1 MITDAELCK
10 VADASQSHNGLLR
23 GSFDSYN
30 YGGWG
35 RPPFGCSKRAS
46 GLVRFNSHSL
56 SDSWNRDSDKVCS
69 TNANCDKLICWA
81 GPACA
86 GSSQIAFVQ
95 EIASAKDAIAKLEE
109 EAREEAGGDPTEL
122 LESRADLQN
131 FQNQL
136 IEAQFQNQL
145 QNQTL
150 PCKCGASICSESTGS
165 ICTGNTC
172 SHSEIINALPCT
184 FTNGTKQN
192 TENCN
197 CGQETCNFN
206 DGMVFCYFDS
216 IGFPS
221 GSCKKKKRKFWISNC
236 SNR

>member
-23 GSFDSYN
+23 STFESYYSSN
-30 YGGWG
+30 TWL
-35 RPPFGCSKRAS
+35 PPFGCSKRTS
-46 GLVRFNSHSL
+46 GRVAFNSDSESKSL
-56 SDSWNRDSDKVCS
+56 CS
-69 TNANCDKLICWA
+69 TSSNCDKVICWA

-86 GSSQIAFVQ
+86 DSSQIADLQ
-95 EIASAKDAIAKLEE
+95 KEIASAKDAIAKLEE

-122 LESRADLQN
+122 LESRAGLQN
-131 FQNQL
+131 LQNQL

-184 FTNGTKQN
+184 NTNGTKQN
-192 TENCN
+192 TETCN

-221 GSCKKKKRKFWISNC
+221 GSCKKKKEILDI
-236 SNR
+236 